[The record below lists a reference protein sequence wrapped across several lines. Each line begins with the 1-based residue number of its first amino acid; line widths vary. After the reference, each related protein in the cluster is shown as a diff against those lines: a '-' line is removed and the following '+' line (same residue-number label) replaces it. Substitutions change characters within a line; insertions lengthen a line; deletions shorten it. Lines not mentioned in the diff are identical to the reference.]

1 MLQKNILIKILNLV
15 LLMFSIVLILCSC
28 SEEDTVSKN
37 DFSSSDAVS
46 EEIDAGVTEEGYE
59 TFNETDDVTLY
70 GDEFLFDD
78 TVDEEWQ
85 FEE

>member
-70 GDEFLFDD
+70 EDEFLFDD